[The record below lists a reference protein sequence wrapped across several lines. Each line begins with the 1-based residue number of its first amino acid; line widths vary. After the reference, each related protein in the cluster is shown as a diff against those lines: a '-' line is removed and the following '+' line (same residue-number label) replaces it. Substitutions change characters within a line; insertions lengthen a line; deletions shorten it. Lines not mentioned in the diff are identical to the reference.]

1 LPFEEVDAF
10 RKKMIKAI
18 REAEK
23 NRDEV
28 PSEDD
33 ELTTTKK
40 NSVKRVE
47 DLLKSRGIKA
57 EELEPANRNYKE
69 VISSAGNTSEEILDI
84 EERIKDDIILKE
96 LKKRKNDD
104 EEEFQQEEVII
115 DGVKYNYPTKGDDRR
130 GVKSKKGFVQE
141 IKLLKT
147 VVNYFKGEQ
156 ERNPSQENQSKLE
169 RAQERLEQL
178 KSLNNNNNNN
188 NNSQIPSLYLIGFIG
203 LLIVVG
209 IGFLIYKN
217 NARKRR
223 IY

>member
-1 LPFEEVDAF
+1 MLIAQMQSLSILLIIDEFMEHIQITESSLDSSLWSSYSDWKEKIRSLPFEEVDAF
-10 RKKMIKAI
+10 REKMIKAI

-23 NRDEV
+23 NRDDV
-28 PSEDD
+28 PGND
-33 ELTTTKK
+33 EITITKN

-47 DLLKSRGIKA
+47 DLLKSREIEA

-69 VISSAGNTSEEILDI
+69 VIFNAGNTSEEIFDI

-96 LKKRKNDD
+96 LKKRKND

-115 DGVKYNYPTKGDDRR
+115 DGVKYNY
-130 GVKSKKGFVQE
+130 
-141 IKLLKT
+141 
-147 VVNYFKGEQ
+147 
-156 ERNPSQENQSKLE
+156 
-169 RAQERLEQL
+169 
-178 KSLNNNNNNN
+178 

-209 IGFLIYKN
+209 IGFLIYKD